1 MLKRLGGHTLRCS
14 AWRRLPVQGK
24 FSARNISI
32 YSSPDVVAASTASP
46 LGGLTTELDRI
57 APRFEVPASKILI
70 LDSPGAFYETLKV
83 GENPKSEETY
93 LSFHFVHWKVGI

>member
-83 GENPKSEETY
+83 GMFSKSLKSNGY
-93 LSFHFVHWKVGI
+93 